1 MNLAPS
7 SKIRSL
13 TIYVDGAS
21 RGNPGP
27 AGIGVLIEDEGGL
40 RREHL
45 AYIGEATNNVAEYRA
60 LLLAL
65 QKAKRLRP
73 QKVTVFSDSEL
84 LVRQLRGEYRVKSPK
99 LQKLHRAVLSY
110 LTFFPF
116 FQIEHIGR
124 EQNRRADELAN
135 LAIDRALRKG
145 GS

>member
-1 MNLAPS
+1 MF
-7 SKIRSL
+7 RSL

-27 AGIGVLIEDEGGL
+27 AGIGVLIEDEEGL

-65 QKAKRLRP
+65 RKAKGLRP
-73 QKVTVFSDSEL
+73 RKVMVFSDSEL
-84 LVRQLRGEYRVKSPK
+84 LVRQLRGEYRVKSPE
-99 LQKLHRAVLSY
+99 LQKLHRLS
-110 LTFFPF
+110 LSLLASFPF

-135 LAIDRALRKG
+135 LAIDRALRKR

>member
-1 MNLAPS
+1 M
-7 SKIRSL
+7 
-13 TIYVDGAS
+13 DGAS

-45 AYIGEATNNVAEYRA
+45 AYIGKATNNVAEYRA

-65 QKAKRLRP
+65 RKAKRLRP

-84 LVRQLRGEYRVKSPK
+84 LVRQLRGEYRVRSPK
-99 LQKLHRAVLSY
+99 LQKLHRAVLSF
-110 LTFFPF
+110 LASFPF

-135 LAIDRALRKG
+135 LAIDRALKNR
-145 GS
+145 SL